1 MTPPISVAIVDDDAL
16 VRLGLAT
23 MLGGLPDIEVVGEAA
38 DGAGAAALVTEHAPD
53 VVLMD
58 LRMPGV
64 DGLAATGA
72 IRGGPNPPQVIVLT
86 AFDADEN
93 VLAALRAGAGG
104 FVTKHTP
111 PAEIVGAIRRAA
123 AGEPVLSPDA
133 LRGLIRQVAEP
144 ARQDERR
151 RARDLLD
158 RLTERERAVAAGVA
172 RGLTN
177 AQIAAE
183 LYISVAGVK
192 LHLSRALGKLDLE
205 NRTRLAL
212 LVHDAR

>member
-1 MTPPISVAIVDDDAL
+1 MTSPIAVAIVDDDAL

-38 DGAGAAALVTEHAPD
+38 DGAEAAALVAERAPD

-58 LRMPGV
+58 LHMPSV
-64 DGLAATGA
+64 DGLAATAA
-72 IRGGPNPPQVIVLT
+72 IRRGPRPPQVIMLT

-111 PAEIVGAIRRAA
+111 PQQIVEAIRRAS

-133 LRGLIRQVAEP
+133 LSGLIRQVAAP
-144 ARQDERR
+144 VRHDERR

-158 RLTERERAVAAGVA
+158 RLTGQERAVAAGVA
-172 RGLTN
+172 QGRTN
-177 AQIAAE
+177 AQIAAD
-183 LYISVAGVK
+183 LYISVASVK
-192 LHLSRALGKLDLE
+192 LHISRALAKLGVE
-205 NRTRLAL
+205 NRTLLAL